1 MDDRGRKK
9 MGAWLSA
16 IVAAV
21 LMGGYALL
29 MLCVMVMEPD
39 LFLIAPLWL
48 WVLIPLAL
56 VVGVLAALGQRLR
69 EIDGGEED
77 EAAKY

>member
-1 MDDRGRKK
+1 

-21 LMGGYALL
+21 LLGGYGLFVLVALAL
-29 MLCVMVMEPD
+29 EPD
-39 LFLIAPLWL
+39 LFLVLPLLL
-48 WVLIPLAL
+48 WVLIPLLA
-56 VVGVLAALGQRLR
+56 VAGVFAALWLRLR

-77 EAAKY
+77 EASKY

>member
-1 MDDRGRKK
+1 MDDRSKKK

-21 LMGGYALL
+21 LLGGYGLFVLVALAL
-29 MLCVMVMEPD
+29 EPD
-39 LFLIAPLWL
+39 LFLVLPLLL
-48 WVLIPLAL
+48 WVLIPLLA
-56 VVGVLAALGQRLR
+56 VAGVFAALWLRLR

-77 EAAKY
+77 EASKY